1 MRRSAGDGDAAR
13 RPRRG
18 DSECCDRG
26 RGGAKWVEFRPVLVP
41 TLMERPVVGPSGE
54 LVAMG
59 LNG

>member
-1 MRRSAGDGDAAR
+1 MLPASDTVG
-13 RPRRG
+13 
-18 DSECCDRG
+18 DRG
-26 RGGAKWVEFRPVLVP
+26 RGGAKWAEFRPVLVP